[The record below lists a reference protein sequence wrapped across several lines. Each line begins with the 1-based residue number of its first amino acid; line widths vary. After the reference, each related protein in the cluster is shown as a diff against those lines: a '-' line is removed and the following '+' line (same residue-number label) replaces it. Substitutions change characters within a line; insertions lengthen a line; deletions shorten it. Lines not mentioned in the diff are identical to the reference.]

1 MPSGLPLKWEFSFF
15 LIQADVASR
24 RGLIQTLDR
33 YPTESLMTFKSKAI
47 AAVLLLASTISLRVE
62 ARLLEQTLAV
72 VRADGSSIDV
82 MVSRPLGI
90 KRVPIVLA
98 VDGSL
103 CIPSRLS
110 EYMDRLSPESS
121 GLAPYALVTV
131 EKPEPSQPTME
142 TDGSYSIGPEFQCSA
157 TFKKY
162 YSIDQRV
169 LDHLRAIQF
178 LRRHADWWDGRIF
191 VWGFSDGARIASRVA
206 AFTPETQRVVLGGL
220 GGGISMASEFE
231 DFHICPK
238 ERTENRDKCI
248 EDLKAQFNA
257 MRENPTSS
265 QTWSGDANT
274 WRAWASRLDAVESNI
289 LKDVAVPVLVF
300 HGSEDKSVPV
310 ASARLLAKQLST
322 PGGPPFEYREIA
334 GMGHGLGSKLPDGE
348 AAKLQQELL
357 AWLLAPPG
365 K

>member
-1 MPSGLPLKWEFSFF
+1 MS
-15 LIQADVASR
+15 
-24 RGLIQTLDR
+24 
-33 YPTESLMTFKSKAI
+33 KSKAI
-47 AAVLLLASTISLRVE
+47 AALLLFASTIPLHAE
-62 ARLLEQTLAV
+62 ARFLEEMVPVA
-72 VRADGSSIDV
+72 RADGSAIDV
-82 MVSRPLGI
+82 MVTRPLGV

-110 EYMDRLSPESS
+110 EYMSRLSPESS
-121 GLAPYALVTV
+121 GLSPYALVTV

-157 TFKKY
+157 AFKKY

-191 VWGFSDGARIASRVA
+191 VWGFSDGARVASRVA

-238 ERTENRDKCI
+238 ERTENRDKCVS
-248 EDLKAQFNA
+248 DLEALFNA

-265 QTWSGDANT
+265 QTWNGDANT

-289 LKDVAVPVLVF
+289 LKDVAVPVLLF

-310 ASARLLAKQLST
+310 ASARLLAEQLSA

-334 GMGHGLGSKLPDGE
+334 GMGHGLGSKLPEHE
-348 AAKLQQELL
+348 AAELQRELL
-357 AWLLAPPG
+357 AWLFATSS